1 MFKWIDSKL
10 MPILLQVH
18 KVLAVADS
26 SVQYVLEVLGQ
37 LGVSTDKPV
46 WDAVRTI
53 SNALN
58 VAKTAVEKAIDF
70 LGGTIPSVSSL
81 AGANL
86 NDEVEKLKQM
96 L

>member
-1 MFKWIDSKL
+1 MFKWVDKKI
-10 MPILLQVH
+10 MPVLLQVH
-18 KVLAVADS
+18 KVLAVAET

-46 WDAVRTI
+46 WDSVRTI
-53 SNALN
+53 SNALST
-58 VAKTAVEKAIDF
+58 AKTAIEKAIDF

-81 AGANL
+81 AGADL
-86 NDEVEKLKQM
+86 NEEVAKLKRM